1 MFSLC
6 GQIVLVRYIVMADTD
21 TESDI
26 FICRRT
32 LRCQIL
38 KILSR
43 IYGVIKDRPLVCKTF
58 IDKNMIRNGFKYR
71 KTGTCEEPHTN

>member
-1 MFSLC
+1 MLLLC
-6 GQIVLVRYIVMADTD
+6 GQIVLMRYIVMADTD

-43 IYGVIKDRPLVCKTF
+43 IYGRIYGVIKDRFLVCKTY
-58 IDKNMIRNGFKYR
+58 IDK
-71 KTGTCEEPHTN
+71 T